1 MEQKIKKERLEQEL
15 IDALRK
21 SWDKLG
27 YYAEIIITKRIDA
40 SLKNDEIEFYHELM
54 DTLDNSEFWR
64 QIHSLSMENEIEDS
78 IGFERVLRNIIA
90 EFTNRQTTQLYI
102 DKIDFS
108 FVHRGGN
115 DVKKELLKGFE
126 RINEKIEKIE
136 EDVLNN
142 HHNIVEVQSKI
153 RKLDDKFSK
162 EFFKLK
168 AIDHKVTEL
177 SKNLNE
183 KTDQLI
189 DKLTTENSVTMINIE
204 DLFLEKTKKLK
215 EIIPN
220 NNMIYIP
227 DNMWYVL
234 ALLRT
239 EEIRDIIGHVFQ
251 ELENKMKAVDLE
263 NKATY
268 GSKLKRV
275 KQEKLIEYIDTDI
288 GAFVFLKRHAI
299 DKYRLISIEL
309 NEEYQKK
316 APMCKVLAGQSK
328 VNQIYLKESISNQF
342 RYMIRSAKKE
352 LYIMSPW
359 ANEYVFN
366 IYKEEF
372 LNAMNRGVK
381 ISIAYGYEYVG
392 SQSRSGGNIDSEIR
406 TEETIEEYK
415 KLALNVAT
423 KKNINTINQYLHLK
437 KGDSHIKGVITDEN
451 LMMIGS
457 CNLLSYAPGE
467 QEKSTFK
474 NYRYDHGEIMMT
486 TIDKEAICEVIRHC
500 F

>member
-15 IDALRK
+15 IESLRK
-21 SWDKLG
+21 SWYRLG
-27 YYAEIIITKRIDA
+27 YYAEIIITKKVDA
-40 SLKNDEIEFYHELM
+40 SLNNNEIEFYYELM
-54 DTLDNSEFWR
+54 TTLDNSVFWR
-64 QIHSLSMENEIEDS
+64 QIHSLSMENGIEDS
-78 IGFERVLRNIIA
+78 IGFEKVLRNIII

-102 DKIDFS
+102 DKIEFS

-115 DVKKELLKGFE
+115 DVKNEMLKGFE
-126 RINEKIEKIE
+126 HINERIDTIKEGVI
-136 EDVLNN
+136 NN
-142 HHNIVEVQSKI
+142 HQKIVKVQSQIQKM
-153 RKLDDKFSK
+153 DDKFAK
-162 EFFKLK
+162 EFSKLK
-168 AIDHKVTEL
+168 AIDHKVTDL

-189 DKLTTENSVTMINIE
+189 DKLNTENSVTLINIE
-204 DLFLEKTKKLK
+204 ELFLEKTKKLK

-227 DNMWYVL
+227 DNMWYTL
-234 ALLRT
+234 ALLKT
-239 EEIRDIIGHVFQ
+239 EEIRDIIGNVFQ

-263 NKATY
+263 NMVASENKI
-268 GSKLKRV
+268 
-275 KQEKLIEYIDTDI
+275 KQVEQKKMIEYIDTDI
-288 GAFVFLKRHAI
+288 GAFVFLKRTVNE
-299 DKYRLISIEL
+299 KYRLISIEL

-316 APMCKVLAGQSK
+316 APMCKILAGQSK
-328 VNQIYLKESISNQF
+328 VNQIYYKESISNQF

-366 IYKEEF
+366 FYKEEF

-381 ISIAYGYEYVG
+381 ISIAYGYEYDG
-392 SQSRSGGNIDSEIR
+392 NQSRSGGKIDSENR

-415 KLALNVAT
+415 KLAVSVAT
-423 KKNINTINQYLHLK
+423 NRNSNTINQYLQLK
-437 KGDSHIKGVITDEN
+437 KGDSHIKGVIADEN

-457 CNLLSYAPGE
+457 CNLLSYVPGT
-467 QEKSTFK
+467 QKNSTFK
-474 NYRYDHGEIMMT
+474 NYGYDHGEIMMT
-486 TIDKEAICEVIRHC
+486 TIDKEAIREVIRCC